1 MVTRYTIDQILSRG
15 SSSSPPATPS
25 PTLLSTTPHSPLWRP
40 TPLADGPLETSHHLT
55 ANHRYKVPHHRDA
68 RTDSLTT
75 DDEEETQTGR
85 DGRAEDMHRL
95 ACPVPLR
102 PHLNLPLRDTPPL
115 EAFGLRPDLGYAGL
129 EGGVYGL
136 MLRQYMEAHYHLGGP
151 RSLLPLSFQ
160 GYDSGLVNS
169 VGSGRTRRRGGQ
181 VRFTTQ
187 QTRQLET
194 WFVRHKYIT
203 PAQRKTI
210 ARELSLHE
218 KQVKTWF
225 QNRRAKW
232 RKVQAQ
238 GCGEEG
244 AAGGVDVRASSPATS
259 HDGSEIDPTE
269 HHLAGEGAEGA
280 SRPDDATLLFET
292 EVEN

>member
-15 SSSSPPATPS
+15 SSSSPPATPTPS
-25 PTLLSTTPHSPLWRP
+25 PTLLSSTSHSPLWRP
-40 TPLADGPLETSHHLT
+40 TPLTNGALETSHHLT
-55 ANHRYKVPHHRDA
+55 ANRRYNEPHHRDA

-75 DDEEETQTGR
+75 DDEEETHKGR
-85 DGRAEDMHRL
+85 DSRAEDVHRL

-102 PHLNLPLRDTPPL
+102 PQINLPLCDTPAL
-115 EAFGLRPDLGYAGL
+115 EAFGLRPDLSYAGL

-160 GYDSGLVNS
+160 GYDSAVSSIPTGLVNS

-181 VRFTTQ
+181 VRFTAQ

-194 WFVRHKYIT
+194 WFARHKYIT

-210 ARELSLHE
+210 ARELTLHE

-238 GCGEEG
+238 RNEEQRNEEL
-244 AAGGVDVRASSPATS
+244 VC
-259 HDGSEIDPTE
+259 
-269 HHLAGEGAEGA
+269 
-280 SRPDDATLLFET
+280 
-292 EVEN
+292 